1 MVTSPVTDGEEC
13 PLLLLVLQEVIV
25 VARRHKVIVV
35 TRCSAGRVTCLCDTP
50 NENKMF
56 LKEQSDC
63 VARYFFSCPLHISY
77 KLFSDFTATF
87 RMVFLYLNMPSDF
100 TAVQVLT
107 VWYIL
112 FK

>member
-1 MVTSPVTDGEEC
+1 
-13 PLLLLVLQEVIV
+13 
-25 VARRHKVIVV
+25 
-35 TRCSAGRVTCLCDTP
+35 
-50 NENKMF
+50 MF
-56 LKEQSDC
+56 LKEQSEY
-63 VARYFFSCPLHISY
+63 VTRNFFSCPLHISY